1 MVQDFGEMNATTPD
15 NGGQIFDGSLEGV
28 VVLRHD
34 SIVVSHTI
42 LSRGNA
48 IENEWSL
55 AQIGDM
61 NQWPQRQFV
70 RDKVL
75 EHRKANN
82 LSPEQFADLL
92 GIKPSHL
99 HGHLFGWIFLELSHW
114 PHHQPRF
121 GGVFCCPSKKSLARC
136 RMRYYIV
143 VASPRSPP

>member
-1 MVQDFGEMNATTPD
+1 MVQDFGEMHPATAD
-15 NGGQIFDGSLEGV
+15 NDSQLLDGSLEGV

-75 EHRKANN
+75 EHRYVCKM
-82 LSPEQFADLL
+82 
-92 GIKPSHL
+92 KP
-99 HGHLFGWIFLELSHW
+99 
-114 PHHQPRF
+114 
-121 GGVFCCPSKKSLARC
+121 
-136 RMRYYIV
+136 
-143 VASPRSPP
+143 

>member
-15 NGGQIFDGSLEGV
+15 NGGQILDGSLEGV

-61 NQWPQRQFV
+61 NQWPH
-70 RDKVL
+70 
-75 EHRKANN
+75 HR
-82 LSPEQFADLL
+82 
-92 GIKPSHL
+92 
-99 HGHLFGWIFLELSHW
+99 
-114 PHHQPRF
+114 PRS
-121 GGVFCCPSKKSLARC
+121 GGFFCCPSKKVLR
-136 RMRYYIV
+136 V
-143 VASPRSPP
+143 VVCDTTLWVHHHGAPDHDRRSPSPP

>member
-1 MVQDFGEMNATTPD
+1 MVQDFGEMDAPNPD
-15 NGGQIFDGSLEGV
+15 NGGQILDGPLDGV

-42 LSRGNA
+42 LLRGNA

-82 LSPEQFADLL
+82 LSPERFADLL

-99 HGHLFGWIFLELSHW
+99 HGLLYDK
-114 PHHQPRF
+114 RT
-121 GGVFCCPSKKSLARC
+121 
-136 RMRYYIV
+136 
-143 VASPRSPP
+143 